1 MTIYVAYILQTI
13 DTQHA
18 AKHETKTS
26 NAIDIT
32 GDTQKD
38 PLYTGHGATLMN
50 LRAPIEETDSTFAWT
65 AVLQAQQEA
74 GQVARCRLVC
84 R

>member
-1 MTIYVAYILQTI
+1 MIIYIAYILQSI

-18 AKHETKTS
+18 AKHEIKTS

-38 PLYTGHGATLMN
+38 PLYTGHGVTLMN
-50 LRAPIEETDSTFAWT
+50 SQALIEKTDSTFAWA
-65 AVLQAQQEA
+65 AVLQAWQEA
-74 GQVARCRLVC
+74 RQVA
-84 R
+84 

>member
-1 MTIYVAYILQTI
+1 MTIYVAYILQSI

-26 NAIDIT
+26 DAIDII
-32 GDTQKD
+32 GDAQKD

-50 LRAPIEETDSTFAWT
+50 PQAPIEETDSTFAWA
-65 AVLQAQQEA
+65 AVLQA
-74 GQVARCRLVC
+74 
-84 R
+84 